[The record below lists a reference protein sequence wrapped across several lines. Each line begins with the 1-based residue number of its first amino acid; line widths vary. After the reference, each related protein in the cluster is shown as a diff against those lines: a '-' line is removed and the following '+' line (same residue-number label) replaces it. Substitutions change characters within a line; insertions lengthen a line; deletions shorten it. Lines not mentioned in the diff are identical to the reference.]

1 MNEHT
6 SKQFDVEMEG
16 IRSGVL
22 LMGGLVETQ
31 IARAI
36 AALKSSDVDL
46 IDAVATDE
54 LAINQMQ
61 VDLDQQC
68 SQIIAKRQPA
78 AIDLRM
84 VLTVVK
90 VVNELERIGDE
101 IKKIAYKAQQMQRPE
116 RLSNVRFH
124 EITRAAE
131 LAEDNLQLAL
141 DAFAR
146 LDVKA
151 AAQVISADEA
161 IDAAFLSILRQL
173 ISYMMEDPRTIT
185 PALEIV
191 FIAKSIEH
199 RRPRQEHRRERRP
212 CGQREGCAARFRG
225 ADPRRGRRVSSLER
239 VDQEEAMKR
248 GWRP

>member
-1 MNEHT
+1 MSDHT
-6 SKQFDVEMEG
+6 HKQFDAEMEE

-22 LMGGLVETQ
+22 AMGGLVETQ
-31 IARAI
+31 LTRAI
-36 AALKSSDVDL
+36 DALKHPDIDL
-46 IDAVATDE
+46 IASVATDE
-54 LAINQMQ
+54 RAINQMQ
-61 VDLDQQC
+61 VSIDQQC

-90 VVNELERIGDE
+90 IVNELERIGDE

-131 LAEDNLQLAL
+131 LAESNLQLAL

-146 LDVKA
+146 LDVNA
-151 AAQVISADEA
+151 AAQVVSNDEA
-161 IDAAFLSILRQL
+161 IDSAFLSILRQL

-191 FIAKSIEH
+191 FIAKSIE
-199 RRPRQEHRRERRP
+199 
-212 CGQREGCAARFRG
+212 
-225 ADPRRGRRVSSLER
+225 RVGDHAKNIAEAVVQVVKGKDVRHASA
-239 VDQEEAMKR
+239 EEIRAEVAQ
-248 GWRP
+248 P